1 MRASPKC
8 SRLTNWAGRSNS
20 VIYKPEKQLPPAA
33 PAYRA
38 AGGAL
43 YAFVQPAILFRRN
56 PLPLHPVQ
64 FTDDFNLL
72 FVVQTNVHIFLYD
85 RQSDGKRYITPGKN
99 AKPDVYNPLKEVPN
113 IVLDAL
119 NVGMLMMGRK
129 PEAEV
134 EKAIMEFVTRYGL
147 LGLMTALPTT
157 PSFMDYEAVYL
168 PKNHFIKE
176 ESMVTDKYLS
186 LFYPFDQ
193 LDLVKKG
200 IESTWNV
207 SGDRTM
213 VALTMTFMDEP
224 MAKNMSFQRE
234 YAEPYDWVAQQ
245 FKDWAFTLSTSI
257 LYTSLPRLVYAAIS
271 ENKKIPQSSSPLQ
284 DELCGIFCY
293 AEHEGDQSKRV
304 PELPPLFHSILR
316 SHHFLK
322 YRVQHHM
329 P

>member
-1 MRASPKC
+1 MMKNLFEQ
-8 SRLTNWAGRSNS
+8 SRSHWVR
-20 VIYKPEKQLPPAA
+20 
-33 PAYRA
+33 
-38 AGGAL
+38 
-43 YAFVQPAILFRRN
+43 
-56 PLPLHPVQ
+56 
-64 FTDDFNLL
+64 
-72 FVVQTNVHIFLYD
+72 YD
-85 RQSDGKRYITPGKN
+85 HYELKTAEDGKRYITPGKS
-99 AKPDVYNPLKEVPN
+99 AKPDVYNPLKEVPG

-134 EKAIMEFVTRYGL
+134 EKAVMEFITRYGL

-176 ESMVTDKYLS
+176 ESMATDQYLS

-213 VALTMTFMDEP
+213 IALTMTFMDEP

-245 FKDWAFTLSTSI
+245 LKDWAFTLTTAI
-257 LYTSLPRLVYAAIS
+257 LYYNDYDSIDEDARGLYRKAMAAFGGIAPS
-271 ENKKIPQSSSPLQ
+271 YHI
-284 DELCGIFCY
+284 ELLDKPTIY
-293 AEHEGDQSKRV
+293 WD
-304 PELPPLFHSILR
+304 FHSLLLGIQMMFSFMLVDSDQPLR
-316 SHHFLK
+316 LCKHCQKVFLGNRSNAAFCSPRCK
-322 YRVQHHM
+322 NQYNVYKSREKNRTDGGDEE
-329 P
+329 

>member
-1 MRASPKC
+1 MMKNLFEQ
-8 SRLTNWAGRSNS
+8 SRSHWVR
-20 VIYKPEKQLPPAA
+20 
-33 PAYRA
+33 
-38 AGGAL
+38 
-43 YAFVQPAILFRRN
+43 
-56 PLPLHPVQ
+56 
-64 FTDDFNLL
+64 
-72 FVVQTNVHIFLYD
+72 YD
-85 RQSDGKRYITPGKN
+85 HYEMKTAEDGKQYITPGKS

-134 EKAIMEFVTRYGL
+134 EKAVMEFVTRYGL

-176 ESMVTDKYLS
+176 ETMATDQYLS

-245 FKDWAFTLSTSI
+245 FKDWAFTLTTAI
-257 LYTSLPRLVYAAIS
+257 LYYNDYDSIDEDARGLYRKAMAAFGGIAPSYHIELLDKPTIYWDFHSLLLGIQMMFSFMLV
-271 ENKKIPQSSSPLQ
+271 
-284 DELCGIFCY
+284 D
-293 AEHEGDQSKRV
+293 GDQ
-304 PELPPLFHSILR
+304 PLRLCKHCQKV
-316 SHHFLK
+316 FLGSRANSAFCSARCK
-322 YRVQHHM
+322 NQYNVYKSRGKNRTDGGDEE
-329 P
+329 